1 MEDREAKGGGARPFT
16 LLTSEDYGAGAGE
29 DTGMKS
35 GWLWGKLG
43 PTVFTEGAAGLWWAG
58 AGYVWGAVPGL
69 CHPPQG

>member
-1 MEDREAKGGGARPFT
+1 
-16 LLTSEDYGAGAGE
+16 
-29 DTGMKS
+29 MKS